1 MHMRKGTSADYPA
14 ILELFN
20 KLSWDY
26 KFPDID
32 ELVDIQVVVDDND
45 VIQMVLAGKQ
55 VVEYNLLI
63 NPESNLT
70 PFEKWEYLKTI
81 LNLSFANVK
90 KSGFKQVFAFLP
102 PELSKSFGRRML
114 KIGATLYTWPVFGK
128 DI

>member
-45 VIQMVLAGKQ
+45 VIQMVLANQ
-55 VVEYNLLI
+55 
-63 NPESNLT
+63 
-70 PFEKWEYLKTI
+70 
-81 LNLSFANVK
+81 K
-90 KSGFKQVFAFLP
+90 K
-102 PELSKSFGRRML
+102 
-114 KIGATLYTWPVFGK
+114 Y
-128 DI
+128 